1 MSEIRT
7 SAIWFDSA
15 NGKDRVAGY
24 YYDVPDTTP
33 RAVVQISHGMCE
45 YIGRYQDF
53 ADVYKRQSS
62 NWSRNA
68 FCARKKTLAG
78 EKPQRTA

>member
-45 YIGRYQDF
+45 YIGRY
-53 ADVYKRQSS
+53 
-62 NWSRNA
+62 
-68 FCARKKTLAG
+68 
-78 EKPQRTA
+78 